1 MNYNISISQKAYAS
15 KPDGQK
21 GDYSRMI
28 FEKQTFSSL
37 PIFFDVLKKGHSFCY
52 NMNDND
58 EPFGTYKKTNENFA
72 YTNFVVIDV
81 DKTDVVTPNMF
92 YTQSTLPP
100 SYLYTSFNHNPQEGL
115 FKYHAIYAFKEKIT
129 SQAQFER
136 VYDGISNSIHGDFP
150 KLILDNSLRSVSQ
163 LTNGTSSSS
172 PYFEEYYNHD
182 NITTYSVT
190 TFDKGLQDN
199 ATQIQMEP
207 RRCPLSDKKNKNG
220 SHLLSLTG
228 QFEHD
233 LRTMKIRNFLTKYS
247 EIYAYKERSD
257 ASYNNDHYE
266 VLDNTNAE
274 LWLPYKIVI
283 YKGKKLPV
291 RDRIAK
297 GKRLRHKALI
307 SHGLAF
313 RVIFPSISNEHLV
326 FCLMYDLYRNFDN
339 EDKKYTVD
347 DICKIATCCLN
358 FDMSQYSSKHK
369 HKYRIDVDWCKSEG
383 ISPQAYAQYVRK
395 MRTDEA
401 IGELYDV
408 NLSVRE
414 NTKILNEYGVKV
426 SKSRV
431 GKFKKEYKI

>member
-1 MNYNISISQKAYAS
+1 MNYNISISQKAYDS
-15 KPDGQK
+15 KPNRT
-21 GDYSRMI
+21 DYKQMK
-28 FEKQTFSSL
+28 FEKQSFSSL
-37 PIFFDVLKKGHSFCY
+37 TAFFDVLREGHSFCY
-52 NMNDND
+52 NMNDHD
-58 EPFGTYKKTNENFA
+58 EPFDIHEKTNENFA
-72 YTNFVVIDV
+72 YTNLVVIDI
-81 DKTDVVTPNMF
+81 DETDIEPRIF
-92 YTQSTLPP
+92 YSQSTIPP
-100 SYLYTSFNHNPQEGL
+100 TYIYTSFSHNPQEGQL
-115 FKYHAIYAFKEKIT
+115 KYHVLYAFKEKIT

-136 VYDGISNSIHGDFP
+136 IYDGISDAIHSDFP
-150 KLILDNSLRSVSQ
+150 ELELDSNLRRVSQ
-163 LTNGTSSSS
+163 LTNGSSSSS
-172 PYFEEYYNHD
+172 PNYEEFYNHD
-182 NITTYSVT
+182 NIATYSVT
-190 TFDKGLQDN
+190 TFDKGLQDVE
-199 ATQIQMEP
+199 TIVMKEP
-207 RRCPLSDKKNKNG
+207 RRCPQSDKKSKSG
-220 SHLLSLTG
+220 THLLSLNG
-228 QFEHD
+228 QFEQD

-257 ASYNNDHYE
+257 ASYNKDHYE

-297 GKRLRHKALI
+297 GKKLRHKALI

-358 FDMSQYSSKHK
+358 FDMSLYSSKHK
-369 HKYRIDVDWCKSEG
+369 HKYRIDVQWCKSEG

-401 IGELYDV
+401 IGELYDI
-408 NLSVRE
+408 NLSVRK
-414 NTKILNEYGVKV
+414 NTEVLNEYGVKV

-431 GKFKKEYKI
+431 ATFKKEHGL